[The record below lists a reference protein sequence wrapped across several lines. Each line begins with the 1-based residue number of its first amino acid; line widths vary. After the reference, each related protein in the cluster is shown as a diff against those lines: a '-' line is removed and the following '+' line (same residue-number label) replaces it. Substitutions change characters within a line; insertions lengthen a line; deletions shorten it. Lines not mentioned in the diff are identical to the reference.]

1 MGLAHDAERWKED
14 EFALEHK
21 LVTLLHEFDAYR
33 KVWFCHKNEAHS
45 NENKS
50 SAGKGL
56 AVQLLKDTVLKKH
69 VADSKSASLKHYGSR
84 IVQKI
89 DQKTGRGLL
98 TLFYQA
104 RTELKIT
111 GNGVKSEH
119 DLSDG
124 SSNLWVQ
131 VRKRVSWYFEL
142 ASLVGSRLD
151 IGTAAVTNSSSDG
164 ASTVLDAR
172 NKAVSP

>member
-1 MGLAHDAERWKED
+1 WKED

-69 VADSKSASLKHYGSR
+69 VADPKSASLKHYGSR

-119 DLSDG
+119 DLSDE

-131 VRKRVSWYFEL
+131 VRKRVPWYFEL

-172 NKAVSP
+172 NKAGKKQKK